1 MRQLKPFDLFNS
13 QIQHVLMKLED
24 QDKKERE
31 KNVSRTLRLRQI
43 PRETGEFL
51 HQFLLVHLQAFPS
64 EFIGLEIGTSGGY
77 STIWQG
83 LALKTIGR
91 GKLISLDID
100 PKKYEI
106 AKKNIQ
112 DAQVDRFVEPY
123 LADAKKYIRNCPY
136 DKLQYVFLDAEK
148 KDYVEY
154 YELLKR
160 YFVKGS
166 VLIADNVISHEEEL
180 QEFLKK
186 ISTDSNV
193 SSIIVSIGSG
203 LAIIW
208 WL

>member
-1 MRQLKPFDLFNS
+1 
-13 QIQHVLMKLED
+13 MKLED

-31 KNVSRTLRLRQI
+31 KKVGRIFRLRQI

-83 LALKTIGR
+83 LALKTMGR

-100 PKKYEI
+100 PIKYEI
-106 AKKNIQ
+106 AEKNIQ

-123 LADAKKYIRNCPY
+123 LTDAKKYIRNCPY

-148 KDYVEY
+148 EDYLDY
-154 YELLKR
+154 YNLLKKR
-160 YFVKGS
+160 GCLVKGS

-180 QEFLKK
+180 KEFLNS
-186 ISTDSNV
+186 ISADSDV

>member
-1 MRQLKPFDLFNS
+1 
-13 QIQHVLMKLED
+13 MKLED

-31 KNVSRTLRLRQI
+31 KKIGRALRLRQI

-83 LALKTIGR
+83 LALKTMGR

-100 PKKYEI
+100 PRKYEI
-106 AKKNIQ
+106 AEKNIQ
-112 DAQVDRFVEPY
+112 DAQVDRFVELY
-123 LADAKKYIRNCPY
+123 LTDAKKYIKNCPY

-148 KDYVEY
+148 EDYLDY
-154 YELLKR
+154 YNLLKKR
-160 YFVKGS
+160 GCLVKGS

-180 QEFLKK
+180 KEFLKT